1 MGVQLIVAL
10 ICALVIPL
18 LAVFFIDTKKKTQ
31 AFRNLPPGPRKLPII
46 GNLHQLGS
54 LPHRSLARLSK
65 QYGQIMLLHLGSIP
79 TLVISSEDVAREVFK
94 DHDTAFSG
102 RPIFYAGKK
111 LAYNQSDITF
121 STYGESWKELKKLV
135 TQELLNNKRVKSF
148 ESVRKDEVKLMLDAI
163 TSSPG
168 PVNIGEL
175 SLLLSNNIVCR
186 VAFGSKYQADGSS
199 VKSKF
204 HETIRGIQKILG
216 GFCVADLFPYM
227 AWFNRLNGF
236 NAKVEKNFME
246 LDKFY
251 DEVIEQH
258 QDPQRPKLDHE
269 DLVDVLLRLQR
280 DPNQMNALTREQ
292 FKGVLT
298 NIFNAGT
305 GTSATTILWAMAEL
319 VRNPAVMRKAQE
331 EVREVAK
338 GKLHVEETDLLGLT
352 YLRSVIKETLRL
364 HPPLPLLVPR
374 ATIEDCKIRGYTVP
388 RGTTVFVNVQAIATD
403 PKSWENPEEFRPGR
417 FLNSSIDFTGQ
428 NYEFLPFGS
437 GRRGC
442 PGRNFGVVI
451 VELALAN
458 LLHRFDW
465 KLPKG
470 MSVEDI
476 DMEEAYGLS
485 THKRTPLCLIATP
498 MTG

>member
-18 LAVFFIDTKKKTQ
+18 LAVFFIDTKKKTR

-163 TSSPG
+163 TSSP
-168 PVNIGEL
+168 
-175 SLLLSNNIVCR
+175 
-186 VAFGSKYQADGSS
+186 
-199 VKSKF
+199 
-204 HETIRGIQKILG
+204 
-216 GFCVADLFPYM
+216 DLFPYM

-388 RGTTVFVNVQAIATD
+388 RGTTVFVNVLEQ
-403 PKSWENPEEFRPGR
+403 
-417 FLNSSIDFTGQ
+417 
-428 NYEFLPFGS
+428 
-437 GRRGC
+437 
-442 PGRNFGVVI
+442 
-451 VELALAN
+451 
-458 LLHRFDW
+458 LHRF
-465 KLPKG
+465 
-470 MSVEDI
+470 
-476 DMEEAYGLS
+476 
-485 THKRTPLCLIATP
+485 HRTEL
-498 MTG
+498 